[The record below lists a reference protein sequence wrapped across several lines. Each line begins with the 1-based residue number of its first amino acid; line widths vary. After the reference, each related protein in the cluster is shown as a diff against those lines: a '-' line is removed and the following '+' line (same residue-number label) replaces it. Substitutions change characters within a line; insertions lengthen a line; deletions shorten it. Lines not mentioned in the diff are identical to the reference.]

1 MRQLKS
7 RTLDVVITKITPKTI
22 TYELT
27 ANGQTEEWRIPAE
40 STFDTS
46 GLEVGRRYLVETK
59 VIMSMVWDYKAQNRV
74 PKERFDW
81 VGVRTR
87 QESARLG
94 AMTSK
99 QSKASKELAS
109 MQIVGEGDLFQ
120 F

>member
-1 MRQLKS
+1 MLKP
-7 RTLDVVITKITPKTI
+7 RKLDIVITKITPKTI
-22 TYELT
+22 TYKLT
-27 ANGQTEEWRIPAE
+27 ANHQMEEWRIPAE

-74 PKERFDW
+74 PKERYDW
-81 VGVRTR
+81 FSVRTQ
-87 QESARLG
+87 QEKARLG

-99 QSKASKELAS
+99 QSKASKELAE